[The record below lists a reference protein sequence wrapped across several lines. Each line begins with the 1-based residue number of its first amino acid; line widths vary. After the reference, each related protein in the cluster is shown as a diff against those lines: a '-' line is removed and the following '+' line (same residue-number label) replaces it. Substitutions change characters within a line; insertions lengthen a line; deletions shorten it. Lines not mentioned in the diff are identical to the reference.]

1 MKGGGCFAAISKNTI
16 VMGKN
21 VRILIV
27 EDEFVTLD
35 LLRDYLEESG
45 YEVSGD
51 AMSADEAIPILDKGE
66 TDFAMLDINIKG
78 AKNGI
83 WIADQINKKYKIPFI
98 FLTALS
104 DTATV
109 KTAARSNPYGY
120 LVKPFKQADIFTTI
134 EIALN
139 NYNENRTAGR
149 TPDSEKMKSA
159 IQINDAIFI
168 KNKEVFKKIFI
179 KDIQYIEAF
188 KNYLELYFV
197 DSRQIIRSTLTD
209 FQKALPQDHF
219 IQTHRSFIVNINFLE
234 KIGSDFVV
242 IGKTEVPIS
251 RGFKESVLKLLK
263 MYS

>member
-1 MKGGGCFAAISKNTI
+1 
-16 VMGKN
+16 MGKN

-51 AMSADEAIPILDKGE
+51 AMSAEEAIAILEKGE
-66 TDFAMLDINIKG
+66 TDFAMLDINIRGKE
-78 AKNGI
+78 NGI
-83 WIADQINKKYKIPFI
+83 WIAEQINKKYRIPFI

-104 DTATV
+104 DSGTV
-109 KTAARSNPYGY
+109 KTAARTNPYGY

-134 EIALN
+134 EVALN
-139 NYNENRTAGR
+139 NYNESKTGLRTA
-149 TPDSEKMKSA
+149 DSGKKTSDM
-159 IQINDAIFI
+159 QISDAIFI
-168 KNKEVFKKIFI
+168 KNKDVFKKILI

-197 DSRQIIRSTLTD
+197 DSRQIIRSTLAD

-234 KIGSDFVV
+234 RVGNDFVG
-242 IGKTEVPIS
+242 IGNTEVPIS

>member
-1 MKGGGCFAAISKNTI
+1 MK
-16 VMGKN
+16 KN

-51 AMSADEAIPILDKGE
+51 AMSADEAIAILEKGE
-66 TDFAMLDINIKG
+66 TDFVMLDINIKG

-104 DTATV
+104 DFATV
-109 KTAARSNPYGY
+109 KTAASTKPFGY
-120 LVKPFKQADIFTTI
+120 LVKPFKQEDIFTTI

-139 NYNENRTAGR
+139 NYNESRVAKEI
-149 TPDSEKMKSA
+149 PELEKKPSE
-159 IQINDAIFI
+159 IQIHDAIFI
-168 KNKEVFKKIFI
+168 KNKDVFQKILI

-188 KNYLELYFV
+188 KNYLELISE
-197 DSRQIIRSTLTD
+197 DSRQIIRSTLAD

-219 IQTHRSFIVNINFLE
+219 IQTHRSYIVNINFVE
-234 KIGSDFVV
+234 NIAIDYVI
-242 IGKTEVPIS
+242 IGKVKVPVS
-251 RGFKESVLKLLK
+251 RGFKESVLNKLKL
-263 MYS
+263 YN